1 MKLNTVEELQQ
12 VLFNSPLIKLLDR
25 KLNPR
30 VVKAGVTFLKV
41 SVDNA
46 EFPDFREGLEVAVLP
61 KNFVRG
67 LVDLVRFS
75 FIYQAL
81 STQNTYHYII
91 CYRTNLMALRMR
103 TMEMKVLKA
112 IGRRRRVGALG
123 LLVVSCIQEEGRT

>member
-1 MKLNTVEELQQ
+1 MSKERDGDNEE
-12 VLFNSPLIKLLDR
+12 
-25 KLNPR
+25 
-30 VVKAGVTFLKV
+30 KAIDL
-41 SVDNA
+41 DNA
-46 EFPDFREGLEVAVLP
+46 EFPDFQEGLEVAVLHE
-61 KNFVRG
+61 NFVRG
-67 LVDLVRFS
+67 LVDLVR